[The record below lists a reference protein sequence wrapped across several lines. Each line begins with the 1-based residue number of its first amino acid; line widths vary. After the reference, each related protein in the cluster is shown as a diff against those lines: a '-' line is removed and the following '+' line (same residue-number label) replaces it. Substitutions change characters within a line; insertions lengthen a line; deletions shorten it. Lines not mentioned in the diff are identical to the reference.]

1 MTPPPPTLSPG
12 DPLPDADHVLRYVR
26 QKFVDNGQ
34 IAGDAFL
41 TRPPE
46 KDDGPSVNWM
56 EFFSGDTAS
65 QIVEIQKVKR
75 MKYEK
80 RGRVAKLNIGHT
92 KQYLKQNAEIVADCI
107 YDPISSVEGD
117 AKTSRPAD
125 PSHAYLKGVPF
136 IETPEGEAV
145 RDLLVHCIVESF
157 PVVPD

>member
-1 MTPPPPTLSPG
+1 MTRSKLSPG

-26 QKFVDNGQ
+26 KKFVDNDQ

-56 EFFSGDTAS
+56 EFFSGETTS
-65 QIVEIQKVKR
+65 QIAEIRKIKR

-80 RGRVAKLNIGHT
+80 RGRVAKLNVGYT
-92 KQYLKQNAEIVADCI
+92 KKYLQQSAELAIDCL
-107 YDPISSVEGD
+107 YDPLSALDDG
-117 AKTSRPAD
+117 TPAD
-125 PSHAYLKGVPF
+125 PSHTYLKGVPLLDS
-136 IETPEGEAV
+136 PEGEAV
-145 RDLLVHCIVESF
+145 RDLLAHCIVESF